1 MLHQLTPA
9 QMKENNS
16 FHRGLRLE
24 SVTPIS
30 AIYVSDQAGD
40 EVSPFATI
48 TSVMEEWAFRILSP
62 LEGGVKK
69 KGKCCNFAVM
79 NVNLTCLM
87 RIYAFKTYRMQTFAG
102 RVG

>member
-9 QMKENNS
+9 HMKEINS

-30 AIYVSDQAGD
+30 AIYVPDQVGD

-48 TSVMEEWAFRILSP
+48 TPVKAEWAFRILSP
-62 LEGGVKK
+62 LEGGVKNK
-69 KGKCCNFAVM
+69 KK
-79 NVNLTCLM
+79 
-87 RIYAFKTYRMQTFAG
+87 
-102 RVG
+102 

>member
-1 MLHQLTPA
+1 MHLRSYEQNTAGMLYQLTPA
-9 QMKENNS
+9 QMKEINS

-30 AIYVSDQAGD
+30 AIHVPDQVGD

-48 TSVMEEWAFRILSP
+48 TPVMAEWVFRILSP

-69 KGKCCNFAVM
+69 ILKIRKM
-79 NVNLTCLM
+79 H
-87 RIYAFKTYRMQTFAG
+87 
-102 RVG
+102 